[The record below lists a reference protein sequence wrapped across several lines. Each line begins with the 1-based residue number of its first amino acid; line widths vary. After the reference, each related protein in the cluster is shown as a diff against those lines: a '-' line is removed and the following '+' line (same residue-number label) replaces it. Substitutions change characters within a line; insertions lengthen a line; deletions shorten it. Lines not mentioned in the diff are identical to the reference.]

1 MPYYML
7 HSIYYDY
14 WLTRQAQEAKEK
26 ENNIKGQKQQRPNMP
41 AVDPQQLEE
50 IVEELADQM

>member
-1 MPYYML
+1 ML